1 MSAFVMVGT
10 VWSVCSLRFFV
21 LIVPPHA
28 QPFIKVGAR
37 APMPYKVGATDKERE
52 RELPTEWKKD
62 A

>member
-1 MSAFVMVGT
+1 MVGT

-52 RELPTEWKKD
+52 RELPTE
-62 A
+62 